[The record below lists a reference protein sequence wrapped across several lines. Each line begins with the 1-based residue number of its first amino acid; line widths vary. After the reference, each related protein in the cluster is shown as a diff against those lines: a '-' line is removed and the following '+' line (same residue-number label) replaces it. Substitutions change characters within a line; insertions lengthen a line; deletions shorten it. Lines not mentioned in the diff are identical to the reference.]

1 MALITERYQ
10 DKIDSV
16 LTCYDRIL
24 IQGCIPQWS
33 FSEGMT
39 HYIGSKGIMVF
50 KYKDEFAQPLTK
62 AVRENAERIAH
73 ENGIEIE
80 YIRKV
85 GAFRK
90 DDRIEEI
97 IKEKKITS
105 GLVHIFSAMEGCHS
119 YDPWHNKQTNQTYL
133 KNSQSQCIHYY
144 FYFIDPV
151 YGLCYFRV
159 PTWPPFRI
167 QFYMN
172 GHNLLELQMQKA
184 GVEYG
189 KLLNSFSHIGD
200 PEKAQ
205 KLAERMN
212 PEGLHKA
219 LNAMAK
225 RYCPVIPEELS
236 YSWTIQQIE
245 CSTDIIF
252 KKQEYLGPVYDQIIY
267 NAIHTVKPD
276 NVATFLGQRITWNF
290 KKEAG
295 TNFHQRILGTR
306 IKHHM
311 GDVSIKMY
319 DKQGLVLRIECTCNN
334 VGDFRV
340 NREVLH
346 RDGTTSNEKAP
357 LKKSIYSLFRL
368 FTIMKSANYRYLEFI
383 SSFDDY
389 SDGEKKLTEVTHS
402 VFEDGRSFK
411 GINFFETRD
420 LSVFQTLGRGEFQT
434 FGLRNKQL
442 REYLPDIK
450 PSAMTRIL
458 KRLSLHNLIVKI
470 EHTSRYSITSLGRQV
485 ITAGLAVRNLVIVP
499 ALAIES

>member
-10 DKIDSV
+10 DQIDSV

-33 FSEGMT
+33 YPEGMT
-39 HYIGSKGIMVF
+39 RYLNSKGIRIF
-50 KYKDEFAQPLTK
+50 DYKSGFAQPLTMQ
-62 AVRENAERIAH
+62 VRENAERIAA

-90 DDRIEEI
+90 DDRIEAI
-97 IKEKKITS
+97 IEEKKITN

-119 YDPWHNKQTNQTYL
+119 YDPWHDKTSHQTFL
-133 KNSQSQCIHYY
+133 KYSKGQCIHYY
-144 FYFIDPV
+144 FYFIDPE

-172 GHNLLELQMQKA
+172 GHNLLEIKMKK
-184 GVEYG
+184 GEMEYE
-189 KLLNSFSHIGD
+189 KLMNSFSHIGD

-205 KLAERMN
+205 KLAERID
-212 PEGLHKA
+212 PDGLHKA

-225 RYCPVIPEELS
+225 RYCPAIPEEFG
-236 YSWTIQQIE
+236 YSWTVMQIE
-245 CSTDIIF
+245 CATDIIF

-276 NVATFLGQRITWNF
+276 NIATFLGQKITWNF
-290 KKEAG
+290 QKEAG
-295 TNFHQRILGTR
+295 TNFNRRILGTR

-334 VGDFRV
+334 IGDFRV

-346 RDGTTSNEKAP
+346 RDGTTSVEKAP

-368 FTIMKSANYRYLEFI
+368 FTIMKSANYRYLEFV
-383 SSFDDY
+383 SNFDDH
-389 SDGEKKLTEVTHS
+389 SDGEKKLVEVTQS
-402 VFEDGRSFK
+402 VLEDGRSFK

-420 LSVFQTLGRGEFQT
+420 LSVLQTLGRGEFQT

-442 REYLPDIK
+442 REHLPEIK

-458 KRLSLHNLIVKI
+458 KRLRLHNLIEKI
-470 EHTSRYSITSLGRQV
+470 QHSSRYSITALGRQV

-499 ALAIES
+499 ALTAT

>member
-1 MALITERYQ
+1 MSLITERYQ
-10 DKIDSV
+10 EQIDSV
-16 LTCYDRIL
+16 ITCYDRIL
-24 IQGCIPQWS
+24 IQGNIPQWS
-33 FSEGMT
+33 YPKGMAMYLT
-39 HYIGSKGIMVF
+39 GKGIRLF
-50 KYKDEFAQPLTK
+50 DYKEQFCKPLTQEI
-62 AVRENAERIAH
+62 RENAERTAK

-90 DDRIEEI
+90 DDRIEAI
-97 IKEKKITS
+97 IREKGTKQ
-105 GLVHIFSAMEGCHS
+105 GLVHIFSAMEGCNT
-119 YDPWHNKQTNQTYL
+119 YDPWHNKETHETYL
-133 KNSQSQCIHYY
+133 RSSKGQCIHYY
-144 FYFIDPV
+144 FYFIDKE

-172 GHNLLELQMQKA
+172 GHNMLENKMAK
-184 GVEYG
+184 ESIRYE
-189 KLLNSFSHIGD
+189 KLLNSFSHIEN

-205 KLAERMN
+205 KLAERID
-212 PEGLHKA
+212 PDGLHKA

-225 RYCPVIPEELS
+225 RYCPIISEELS

-245 CSTDIIF
+245 CATDIIF
-252 KKQEYLGPVYDQIIY
+252 KKQEYLAPLYDQIIY
-267 NAIHTVKPD
+267 NAIHAVKPD
-276 NVATFLGQRITWNF
+276 NVATFLGQKITWNF

-295 TNFHQRILGTR
+295 TNFNQRILGTR

-334 VGDFRV
+334 IGDFRV

-346 RDGTTSNEKAP
+346 HDGTSSIEKAP

-368 FTIMKSANYRYLEFI
+368 FTIMKSANYRYLEFV

-389 SDGEKKLTEVTHS
+389 SDGEKRLMEVTQS
-402 VFEDGRSFK
+402 ITENGRSFK
-411 GINFFETRD
+411 GFNFFDNKD
-420 LSVFQTLGRGEFQT
+420 LSVLRTLGRGEFQT

-442 REYLPDIK
+442 REFLSEIK

-458 KRLSLHNLIVKI
+458 KRLRLHNLIVKMK
-470 EHTSRYSITSLGRQV
+470 HSSRYSITALGRQV
-485 ITAGLAVRNLVIVP
+485 ITAGLAVRELIIVP
-499 ALAIES
+499 SLAA

>member
-1 MALITERYQ
+1 MALITERYK

-16 LTCYDRIL
+16 LTCYDRVL
-24 IQGCIPQWS
+24 VQGCIPQWS
-33 FSEGMT
+33 FSERMT
-39 HYIGSKGIMVF
+39 RYIGSKGIMVF
-50 KYKDEFAQPLTK
+50 KYKEEFAQPLTK
-62 AVRENAERIAH
+62 AVRENAEQIAAD
-73 ENGIEIE
+73 NGIEIE
-80 YIRKV
+80 FIRKV

-97 IKEKKITS
+97 IKEKKVAS

-119 YDPWHNKQTNQTYL
+119 YDPWHNKQTHQTYL
-133 KNSQSQCIHYY
+133 RNSRSQCLHYY

-172 GHNLLELQMQKA
+172 GHNILENQMKKSE
-184 GVEYG
+184 VEYE

-205 KLAERMN
+205 KLAERIDPN
-212 PEGLHKA
+212 GLHKA

-225 RYCPVIPEELS
+225 RYCPVIPEEMG

-252 KKQEYLGPVYDQIIY
+252 KKQEYLSPVYDQIIY

-276 NVATFLGQRITWNF
+276 NVATFLGQKITWNF

-295 TNFHQRILGTR
+295 TNFNQRILGTR

-319 DKQGLVLRIECTCNN
+319 DKQGLVLRIECTSNN

-340 NREVLH
+340 NREVQH
-346 RDGTTSNEKAP
+346 RDGTTTTEKAP

-368 FTIMKSANYRYLEFI
+368 FTIMKSANYRYLEFV

-389 SDGEKKLTEVTHS
+389 SDGEKKLMEVTRS
-402 VFEDGRSFK
+402 VSEDGRSFK
-411 GINFFETRD
+411 GINFFEARD
-420 LSVFQTLGRGEFQT
+420 LSVLQTLGRGEFQT

-442 REYLPDIK
+442 REYLPSIK

-458 KRLSLHNLIVKI
+458 KRLCLHNLIVKI
-470 EHTSRYSITSLGRQV
+470 EHTSRYSITLLGRQV

-499 ALAIES
+499 RLAT

>member
-1 MALITERYQ
+1 MALITERYK

-16 LTCYDRIL
+16 LTCYDRVL

-39 HYIGSKGIMVF
+39 RYIGSKGIMVF
-50 KYKDEFAQPLTK
+50 KYKEEFAQPLTK
-62 AVRENAERIAH
+62 AVRENAEQIAAD
-73 ENGIEIE
+73 NGIEIE
-80 YIRKV
+80 FIRKV

-97 IKEKKITS
+97 IKEKKVAS

-119 YDPWHNKQTNQTYL
+119 YDPWHNKQTHQTYL
-133 KNSQSQCIHYY
+133 KNSRSQCLHYY

-172 GHNLLELQMQKA
+172 GHNILENQMKKSE
-184 GVEYG
+184 VEYE

-205 KLAERMN
+205 KLAERID
-212 PEGLHKA
+212 PDGLHKA

-225 RYCPVIPEELS
+225 RYCPVIPEEMG

-252 KKQEYLGPVYDQIIY
+252 KKQEYLSPVYDQIIY

-276 NVATFLGQRITWNF
+276 NVATFLGQKITWNF

-295 TNFHQRILGTR
+295 TNFNQRILGTR

-319 DKQGLVLRIECTCNN
+319 DKQGLVLRIECTSNN

-346 RDGTTSNEKAP
+346 RDGTTTTEKAP

-368 FTIMKSANYRYLEFI
+368 FTIMKSANYRYLEFV

-389 SDGEKKLTEVTHS
+389 SDGEKKLMEVTRS
-402 VFEDGRSFK
+402 VSEDGRSFK
-411 GINFFETRD
+411 GINFFEARD
-420 LSVFQTLGRGEFQT
+420 LSVLQTLGRGEFQT

-442 REYLPDIK
+442 REYLPSIK

-458 KRLSLHNLIVKI
+458 KRLCLHNLIVKI
-470 EHTSRYSITSLGRQV
+470 EHTSRYSITLLGRQV

-499 ALAIES
+499 RLAT